1 MSDAAVLTADAH
13 GGHAASDVDRA
24 EAMNRSK
31 LGMWLFLASE
41 VMFFSGFIAA
51 YIVLRMG
58 GDPAVF
64 DGSILNWKLAAL
76 NTVLLLTS
84 SLTMVLAI
92 VSIQRGDQKGLQL
105 NLFFT
110 ILLGFGFLVVKSI
123 EYGTK
128 FLHHITP
135 ASNVFMSCYF
145 VMTGFHGIHVIGGII
160 VLSFLLVWSIQGKYS
175 ATNYT
180 SIEITGLYWH
190 LVDIVWIFLFPLL
203 YLM

>member
-1 MSDAAVLTADAH
+1 MSEAAVLTADAH
-13 GGHAASDVDRA
+13 DGHAVSDVDRT
-24 EAMNRSK
+24 ESMSRGK

-58 GDPAVF
+58 GDPADF
-64 DGSILNWKLAAL
+64 DSSILNWKLAFL

-92 VSIQRGDQKGLQL
+92 FSIQRGDQKGLQL

-110 ILLGFGFLVVKSI
+110 ILLGFGFLIIKSI

-128 FLHHITP
+128 FLHHLTP
-135 ASNVFMSCYF
+135 TSSVFMSCYF
-145 VMTGFHGIHVIGGII
+145 VMTGFHGIHVLAGII
-160 VLSFLLVWSIQGKYS
+160 VLSFLLAWSMQGKYS
-175 ATNYT
+175 ATNYA

-203 YLM
+203 YLL